1 MGCIISLLRVW
12 FRSLTFSSSSS
23 SAADSAAGDA
33 DDAEIPPLREKYDVF
48 ISFRG
53 EDTRRGITSHLHQA
67 LEQRKIETYIDDR
80 LQRGEEIGPALVEAI
95 EKSRLSVIIFSK
107 NYPSSTWCL
116 KELVHILKCKE
127 RCGQMVIPVFYD
139 VSPSDIRNQQ
149 GSYAVAFAGLE
160 KRFKDSID
168 KVQEWRNALTT
179 AANLSGFDYSNN
191 TWTEAVLVKNVVDD
205 IWNKLICESSC
216 DLNGLIGIE
225 RHIEQIESLL
235 CIHSP
240 EAPIA
245 VGIWGMGGI
254 GKTTIAETV
263 FHKLSS
269 KFEASCFLRNVR
281 ENSEQANGMD
291 RLEEKLLKEIS
302 KKEDPSVGST
312 FVRESLSRTKVL
324 IVLDDVSDSMQMD
337 RLAGKRLPYRTGS
350 RIIITSRDRRTLRPT
365 VEEDKI
371 YKVEGLKPDDALQL
385 FYSRAFKNNITP
397 RTDYEELA
405 KKAVDYAGGIPLAL
419 VLLGSSFLNCK
430 SKEEWEDELNKLKE
444 FPDEN
449 IQKVL
454 RLSYDRLGRNE
465 KEIFLDIACFH
476 KGKNVDEVKRM
487 LDIRGFHAARGIRV
501 LVDMSLI
508 SIDSTWKNLP
518 WKSCIIQMHDLVQ
531 EMGRTIVLEQCIE
544 DPGKQSRLFK
554 NKDVNRVLQNNTGT
568 PIVQAMWVEW
578 SKIEMQTL
586 KRADFKVMS
595 NLMMLTVVNY
605 GTYLEFTTSLDLPS
619 SLRYLKWHRY
629 PLNSLPSK
637 FCPENLVELHMP
649 RSRVKKLWNEDQRLV
664 NLKVIDLKYSSN
676 LTEVPNLSG
685 SPEIEHINLHSCK
698 NLVKI
703 PGCFQHLDKLTYLDL
718 RDCTSLKYIPEM
730 PKNVEFLDLHG
741 SGLQELPNSVWSLEK
756 ISYLDIKFCRCEVRS
771 IQGFELPRG
780 ISKLP
785 LVDRKNLVSL
795 PTDIRKLKS
804 LKKLKL
810 SSCSELKNFPEI
822 FEPMKPSEHLNLRCT
837 AIRELLSSIEF
848 LPALKSI
855 QLSDCSRLSRIS
867 EGIRK
872 LDRLNMV
879 DLKDCSAFYKSLQIS
894 ERIEHLNFLSLKGTA
909 VKKLHSSIENLIG
922 LETLDLGECRKLSVV
937 PGSIYSL
944 TNLKTLSFRDCPA
957 LKELPSGSVRLQSL
971 EVLDLSCTSISEIP
985 DGLVGSTSL
994 QKLDLSGSMI
1004 RSIPASIKQ
1013 ASRLHTLSLGWCEQL
1028 QSLPELPVQCD
1039 LEARGCTSLKTVSS
1053 SRTALTQGWDKYTY
1067 FGKRNFFNCGNLDDN
1082 ARSNIMDEAQL
1093 RIMREATNSSKKDYG
1108 IVCPGKEIPKWFS
1121 FRYQSEGSSVHIKLP
1136 PDCFRTGLLGF
1147 GLSAVV
1153 SCVSNCIYDFEI
1165 TARCNVKSLG
1175 ESHGLFTSG
1184 FIVERFRWM
1193 DPWVNQHDHVCVWG
1207 RPFIIE
1213 EGAEECSPDVYK
1225 LANEASVQF
1234 SVSGHDIWIDDYDLQ
1249 VEKCGI
1255 WPLYAEDVEK
1265 VKPDR
1270 VFTSGEPKTQEETR
1284 EDETLEASGSSYKNK
1299 ANESDDESE
1308 ASKSSDEPQLYD
1320 SGNDSEAS
1328 E

>member
-1 MGCIISLLRVW
+1 
-12 FRSLTFSSSSS
+12 
-23 SAADSAAGDA
+23 
-33 DDAEIPPLREKYDVF
+33 
-48 ISFRG
+48 
-53 EDTRRGITSHLHQA
+53 
-67 LEQRKIETYIDDR
+67 
-80 LQRGEEIGPALVEAI
+80 
-95 EKSRLSVIIFSK
+95 
-107 NYPSSTWCL
+107 
-116 KELVHILKCKE
+116 
-127 RCGQMVIPVFYD
+127 MVIPVFYD

-291 RLEEKLLKEIS
+291 RLEKTLLKEIS
-302 KKEDPSVGST
+302 KKEGLSIGST
-312 FVRESLSRTKVL
+312 FVRERLRRTKVL

-350 RIIITSRDRRTLRPT
+350 RIIITSRDRGTLRPT

-397 RTDYEELA
+397 RTDYKELA

-430 SKEEWEDELNKLKE
+430 SKEEWEHEFNKLKE
-444 FPDEN
+444 LPDEN

-508 SIDSTWKNLP
+508 SIDSTWKNSP
-518 WKSCIIQMHDLVQ
+518 WKIVQMHDLVQ
-531 EMGRTIVLEQCIE
+531 EMGRTIVLEQCFE
-544 DPGKQSRLFK
+544 DPGKRSRLFK

-568 PIVQAMWVEW
+568 PIVQAMWVDR
-578 SKIEMQTL
+578 SKIEKQRL

-605 GTYLEFTTSLDLPS
+605 GTYLAASLDLPS
-619 SLRYLKWHRY
+619 SLRYLEWHGY

-664 NLKVIDLKYSSN
+664 NLKVIDLTYSSN

-685 SPEIEHINLHSCK
+685 SPEIEHINLHTCE

-703 PGCFQHLDKLTYLDL
+703 PGCFQHLDKLTYLNL
-718 RDCTSLKYIPEM
+718 GDCTSLKYIPEM

-756 ISYLDIKFCRCEVRS
+756 ISYLDIKFCMCEVRS
-771 IQGFELPRG
+771 IEGFELPRG

-810 SSCSELKNFPEI
+810 SWCSELENFQEI
-822 FEPMKPSEHLNLRCT
+822 FEPKKPSESMKPSEPKKPSGHLNLRCT

-855 QLSDCSRLSRIS
+855 RLSDCSRLSRIS
-867 EGIRK
+867 ESIPK
-872 LDRLNMV
+872 LKYRDTL
-879 DLKDCSAFYKSLQIS
+879 DLKGGSAFYKFLQIS
-894 ERIEHLNFLSLKGTA
+894 KRIEHLNFLSLEGTA

-922 LETLDLGECRKLSVV
+922 LETLDLGKCWRLSVV

-944 TNLKTLSFRDCPA
+944 TNLKTLSFRDCSA
-957 LKELPSGSVRLQSL
+957 LKEWPSGSVRLQSL
-971 EVLDLSCTSISEIP
+971 EVLDLHRTSISEIP

-1039 LEARGCTSLKTVSS
+1039 LEAQGCRSLKTVPS

-1147 GLSAVV
+1147 VLSAVV
-1153 SCVSNCIYDFEI
+1153 SCVSNGNNDFEI
-1165 TARCNVKSLG
+1165 TARCNVKSPG

-1184 FIVERFRWM
+1184 FIVERFRWIP
-1193 DPWVNQHDHVCVWG
+1193 PWVQANQHDHVCVWG

-1234 SVSGHDIWIDDYDLQ
+1234 SVSGRDFWSPDPSLK
-1249 VEKCGI
+1249 VENCGI

-1270 VFTSGEPKTQEETR
+1270 FFTSGEPKIQEETR
-1284 EDETLEASGSSYKNK
+1284 EDETWEASGSSYKNK

>member
-1 MGCIISLLRVW
+1 MGCIIS
-12 FRSLTFSSSSS
+12 SSF
-23 SAADSAAGDA
+23 AADSAAGDA
-33 DDAEIPPLREKYDVF
+33 DDVEIPPHREKYDVF

-67 LEQRKIETYIDDR
+67 LEQRKIETYIDYR

-95 EKSRLSVIIFSK
+95 ERSRISVIIFSK

-127 RCGQMVIPVFYD
+127 RYGQMVIPVFYD
-139 VSPSDIRNQQ
+139 ISPSDIRNQQ
-149 GSYAVAFAGLE
+149 GSYAVAFARLE

-168 KVQEWRNALTT
+168 KVREWRNALTT

-191 TWTEAVLVKNVVDD
+191 PWTEADLIKNVVND
-205 IWNKLICESSC
+205 IWNKLIRESSC
-216 DLNGLIGIE
+216 DFKGLFGIE

-240 EAPIA
+240 EACIT

-269 KFEASCFLRNVR
+269 TFEASCFLRNVR
-281 ENSEQANGMD
+281 ENSEQTDGLD
-291 RLEEKLLKEIS
+291 RLEKKILKEIL
-302 KKEDPSVGST
+302 KKEDLSIGST
-312 FVRESLSRTKVL
+312 FVRESLSRTRVL
-324 IVLDDVSDSMQMD
+324 IVFDDVSDSMQMEH
-337 RLAGKRLPYRTGS
+337 LAGNRLRYGTGS
-350 RIIITSRDRRTLRPT
+350 RIIITSRDRRTLRPSG
-365 VEEDKI
+365 EEDKI
-371 YKVEGLKPDDALQL
+371 YEVEGLKPDDALQL
-385 FYSRAFKNNITP
+385 FYSRAFMNNITP
-397 RTDYEELA
+397 KTDYKELA
-405 KKAVDYAGGIPLAL
+405 EKAVDYSRGIPLAL
-419 VLLGSSFLNCK
+419 VLLGSSFLNCQ
-430 SKEEWEDELNKLKE
+430 SKEEWEEELNKLKE
-444 FPDEN
+444 LPSEN

-454 RLSYDRLGRNE
+454 RLSYDALGGNE

-487 LDIRGFHAARGIRV
+487 LDIREFHAAPGIRV
-501 LVDMSLI
+501 LVYMSLI
-508 SIDSTWKNLP
+508 SIDSTWK
-518 WKSCIIQMHDLVQ
+518 IIRMHDLVQ
-531 EMGRTIVLEQCIE
+531 EMGRTIASKQCIE
-544 DPGKQSRLFK
+544 DPGKRSRLFK

-568 PIVQAMWVEW
+568 PIVQAMWVDG
-578 SKIEMQTL
+578 SKIENQTL

-595 NLMMLTVVNY
+595 NLMMLTIVNS
-605 GTYLEFTTSLDLPS
+605 GTYRKFTASLDLPS
-619 SLRYLKWHRY
+619 SLRYLNWEGY
-629 PLNSLPSK
+629 PLKSLPSK
-637 FCPENLVELHMP
+637 FSPENLVELHMP
-649 RSRVKKLWNEDQRLV
+649 RSAVKKLWNEDQRLV
-664 NLKVIDLKYSSN
+664 NLKVINLKYSKY
-676 LTEVPNLSG
+676 LMEVPNLSG
-685 SPEIEHINLHSCK
+685 SPKIEHIDLYMCK
-698 NLVKI
+698 
-703 PGCFQHLDKLTYLDL
+703 
-718 RDCTSLKYIPEM
+718 
-730 PKNVEFLDLHG
+730 
-741 SGLQELPNSVWSLEK
+741 
-756 ISYLDIKFCRCEVRS
+756 
-771 IQGFELPRG
+771 
-780 ISKLP
+780 
-785 LVDRKNLVSL
+785 
-795 PTDIRKLKS
+795 
-804 LKKLKL
+804 
-810 SSCSELKNFPEI
+810 
-822 FEPMKPSEHLNLRCT
+822 
-837 AIRELLSSIEF
+837 
-848 LPALKSI
+848 
-855 QLSDCSRLSRIS
+855 
-867 EGIRK
+867 
-872 LDRLNMV
+872 
-879 DLKDCSAFYKSLQIS
+879 
-894 ERIEHLNFLSLKGTA
+894 
-909 VKKLHSSIENLIG
+909 
-922 LETLDLGECRKLSVV
+922 KLSVV

-944 TNLKTLSFRDCPA
+944 TNLKTLSFRDCPV

-1013 ASRLHTLSLGWCEQL
+1013 ASRLHTLSLSWCNQL

-1039 LEARGCTSLKTVSS
+1039 LEAHSCRSLKTVPS

-1147 GLSAVV
+1147 VLSAVV
-1153 SCVSNCIYDFEI
+1153 SCVSNFNYVFEI

-1184 FIVERFRWM
+1184 FRFM
-1193 DPWVNQHDHVCVWG
+1193 APWVKVNQHDHVCVWG

-1234 SVSGHDIWIDDYDLQ
+1234 SVSGRDSWSPDPSPK

-1284 EDETLEASGSSYKNK
+1284 EDETWEASGSSYKNK